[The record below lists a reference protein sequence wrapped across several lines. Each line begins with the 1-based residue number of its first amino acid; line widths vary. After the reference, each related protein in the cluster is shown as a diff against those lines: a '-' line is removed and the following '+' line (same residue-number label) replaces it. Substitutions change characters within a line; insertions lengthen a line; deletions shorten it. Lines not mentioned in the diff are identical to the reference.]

1 MCATSEWVWGASLRK
16 LWCNHRIYADAEVN
30 TLAHMNN
37 IMFHHED
44 ILIINITET
53 EFFSCA
59 LGTRVVRFFWV
70 FSKTVPALLTPATAA
85 LVVCGGV
92 RKAHQLCVI
101 GNCRRPQQKDQYKN
115 RTTLF
120 LHIIKGNNC
129 TSLLRFYIIYLASP
143 KTNTLYVYS
152 VALTVCRRCHANAG
166 TYKM

>member
-1 MCATSEWVWGASLRK
+1 M
-16 LWCNHRIYADAEVN
+16 LW
-30 TLAHMNN
+30 
-37 IMFHHED
+37 
-44 ILIINITET
+44 
-53 EFFSCA
+53 A
-59 LGTRVVRFFWV
+59 LGWFGFFWV

-152 VALTVCRRCHANAG
+152 VALTVCVCVRVCAEDVMLMRGLIKCKPFHFTHLRFLSAPRMWLCVCVRECI
-166 TYKM
+166 KH